1 MNEELK
7 IIIKAIADQA
17 EKTLADVKEEIQK
30 VEKASKK
37 ASQAYGELSGSISS
51 QSKELKQLREQ
62 YADAVAKY
70 GETSLEARM
79 LGQEIAIVSQELEK
93 NKIKYKAAM
102 DAADKYDATII
113 GLDAELED
121 VEEGNEEVADSLD
134 KVEKSASDATKD
146 VSKIQKSLQAMGQA
160 AQKAGK
166 VVGSAMKA
174 IGSAIAKATK
184 AIAKAGVAG
193 IGALVGLSAA
203 TQDFREGQAK
213 LVSSFVSVGS
223 SAEVAR
229 DTYKD
234 LYKFLGDDS
243 KAVETAQSLAL
254 ITQEEEKLAEWTNIL
269 MGAYALMGEKLP
281 TEGLAEA
288 ANETINTGK
297 ATGVFADA
305 LNWAKVSEEEFNKQ
319 LAETVSLSEREQL
332 VRQTLTNIYGD
343 AAAAYEKLNGDMM
356 AQREAQYDLNLT
368 MGALGAIITPL
379 TTSLINLAN
388 VVLTALA
395 PAINTVLPYII
406 SFVDGIA
413 KAVQWVA
420 SFLGIS
426 STATGAVSKLGAA
439 LDNIKGNK
447 NDKGVADDFEKAND
461 EAEKLKRTTAGFDE
475 LNIMSSA
482 STGSSSGDNKSGL
495 DTGDLSGLDGME
507 FEGLTALSSA
517 FEEIGKVDFSGMGK
531 KIYDLIDTILPKAI
545 SMLGAFIPVAL
556 TTVQS
561 LLLSVIQL
569 LVNHLPQ
576 LTGVLISNI
585 PLLLEVLFTVAT
597 AIIEGVATI
606 LPQIIAQIVEVI
618 PLIVETL
625 TTNIPILLDAAV
637 QLLLAIVQAIP
648 KILPPLLKAL
658 PDIIDMI
665 LDVLEKN
672 IPILL
677 EAGIELLLALVDAI
691 AEFLP
696 DLILELPKIIKTIC
710 NVLIENLPVLLDGA
724 IELFNAIIDAIPEIL
739 PALADAIPDIIDTLT
754 DTLIDAIPVLLVAA
768 VKLFFAIVDAIP
780 KILPSLLKAIGELL
794 LKLLANVSTFGFKL
808 GDAMGDAIGGA
819 IKEAINWV
827 VSKVV
832 KTINKFI
839 DGINGVLGVINAIP
853 GVDISKLKKL
863 DVPKFA
869 KGGIVNSATLGVF
882 GEAGKEAVIPLENNT
897 EWMDKLADR
906 IASRNN
912 TPTKLVLML
921 NERELG
927 WANINSINSITK
939 QTGALQLALY

>member
-1 MNEELK
+1 M
-7 IIIKAIADQA
+7 
-17 EKTLADVKEEIQK
+17 
-30 VEKASKK
+30 
-37 ASQAYGELSGSISS
+37 
-51 QSKELKQLREQ
+51 
-62 YADAVAKY
+62 DAVVKY
-70 GETSLEARM
+70 GEASQEAM
-79 LGQEIAIVSQELEK
+79 WLGQEIAMVSQELEK

-102 DAADKYDATII
+102 DAAEKYDATII

-121 VEEGNEEVADSLD
+121 AEEGNEEVADSLD
-134 KVEKSASDATKD
+134 KVEKSASDATDD

-243 KAVETAQSLAL
+243 KAVETAQTLSL
-254 ITQEEEKLAEWTNIL
+254 ITQEEEKLTEWTTAL

-281 TEGLAEA
+281 TESLAEA

-297 ATGVFADA
+297 VTGVFADA
-305 LNWAKVSEEEFNKQ
+305 LNWAKISEEEFNKQ
-319 LAETVSLSEREQL
+319 LAETVSLSEREAL
-332 VRQTLTNIYGD
+332 VRETLTNTYGE

-426 STATGAVSKLGAA
+426 STATGAVTKLGAA

-447 NDKGVADDFEKAND
+447 NDKGVSDDFEKAND

-561 LLLSVIQL
+561 LLLSVIEL
-569 LVNHLPQ
+569 IVKHLPQ

-585 PLLLEVLFTVAT
+585 PLLLEVLLSIST
-597 AIIEGVATI
+597 AIIEGIAVV
-606 LPQIIAQIVEVI
+606 LPQIAAQVGDVIPKIVEVFTTSF
-618 PLIVETL
+618 PVLVES
-625 TTNIPILLDAAV
+625 AV
-637 QLLLAIVQAIP
+637 QLLLAIVEAVP
-648 KILPPLLKAL
+648 LILPPLLAAL
-658 PDIIDMI
+658 PDIIRMI

-672 IPILL
+672 LPVILD
-677 EAGIELLLALVDAI
+677 ASITLLLSIVDAI
-691 AEFLP
+691 GEFLP
-696 DLILELPKIIKTIC
+696 DLILELPRIIKTIC
-710 NVLIENLPVLLDGA
+710 NILLENIPILLDGA
-724 IELFNAIIDAIPEIL
+724 ISLFNAIIDAIPEIL
-739 PALADAIPDIIDTLT
+739 PALASAIPDIIDTLIE
-754 DTLIDAIPVLLVAA
+754 TLLDAIPLVLTSA

-780 KILPSLLKAIGELL
+780 KILPSLLLAIGALL
-794 LKLLANVSTFGFKL
+794 VKLLVRVSDFGADL
-808 GDAMGDAIGGA
+808 GDAIGDSIGGA

-827 VSKVV
+827 ISKVV

-839 DGINGVLGVINAIP
+839 DGINWALDVINAIP

-869 KGGIVNSATLGVF
+869 KGGIVNSATLGIF

-906 IASRNN
+906 IASRNGS
-912 TPTKLVLML
+912 PSKIVLML
-921 NERELG
+921 NEKELG
-927 WANINSINSITK
+927 WANINSINTITK
-939 QTGALQLALY
+939 QTGTLQLSLV